1 MKKVILFGK
10 PGAGKGTRL
19 SAFLEGREEDFEA
32 LSVGNLLRKA
42 AEEQTTLGKKA
53 KIFMDEGKLVPDD
66 IINEI
71 VIDGISNASKNL
83 LMDGFP
89 RTIAQAKAMLESGLY
104 PDMLIE
110 FYADDEV
117 VLQRSKDRIVCGE
130 CGEPYTTNEFK
141 RPKNEGF
148 CDKCGGK
155 LVKRKDDAEEKVV
168 KERLEVYKN
177 ETYPVLEFLRNN
189 NVPIHTIDNNQK
201 EALEEFKKL
210 MLNLMMMDLI

>member
-10 PGAGKGTRL
+10 PGTGKGTRL

-89 RTIAQAKAMLESGLY
+89 RTIAQAKAMLEAGLY

-110 FYADDEV
+110 FYADDE
-117 VLQRSKDRIVCGE
+117 
-130 CGEPYTTNEFK
+130 
-141 RPKNEGF
+141 
-148 CDKCGGK
+148 
-155 LVKRKDDAEEKVV
+155 EEKVV

-189 NVPIHTIDNNQK
+189 NIPIHTIDNNQK